1 MGMSYRGDI
10 FSLARVMAGMQ
21 VLRPER
27 WALNSALATYQLCG
41 FEGVS
46 DPLGGS
52 VSLSLALFS
61 LDSYEE

>member
-10 FSLARVMAGMQ
+10 FSLARVMARMQ

-41 FEGVS
+41 FEGPSWRVS
-46 DPLGGS
+46 FLVSISLLLG
-52 VSLSLALFS
+52 LL
-61 LDSYEE
+61 